1 MIVYQAEKKEFL
13 LDYDDRDI
21 EDVIHAKYQA
31 VTSRKVAPAEIRS
44 WRESLGYIA
53 RVLRD
58 TSIAE
63 DVGVAI
69 EFVLPQTAKRIDVIL
84 AGHSDD
90 GSRRLI
96 VVELK
101 QWSSVD
107 ATDRDAIVLLR
118 GGRRPDQ
125 VRVHPSYQA
134 WSYCA
139 FLEGFNEAVY
149 DGGLEVH
156 PCAYLHNYAADG
168 VIDASHYQPYIERA
182 PLFLKGEA
190 DRVRLRDFIK
200 QHIRHGRGR
209 QVLFDLENGR
219 LRPSKALADVVGKL
233 LKGNSEFAL
242 IDDQKEVFEAA
253 KAACRQA
260 NASGQPRVVII
271 EGGPGTGKSVVAVN
285 LLAALREGLTVKYIS
300 KNAAPRAVYSDKLI
314 QTPDNAHLVNLFG
327 GSGSFTETT
336 QDAFDVLVVDEAH
349 RLTEKSGFYGNLGVH
364 QVKELIEAA
373 KCSIFFIDEDQR
385 VTLKDV
391 GSKTVIRQ
399 FAAARGAEVEE
410 YALTSQF
417 RCAGSDGY
425 LAWLDD
431 VLEIRPTANNTLRE
445 IPFDFQVF
453 DDPAQ
458 LHAAIEAKNNNNRAR
473 VVAGYCWPWNSKKNP
488 KLNDVVIGDYQRQW
502 NLDQDGSLWI
512 VAPDSVEQIGC
523 IHTCQGL
530 EVDYVGVIIGPDL
543 VMDGERLL
551 SVPKAR
557 DRHDKT
563 MKGYVKMSKEQPAE
577 ATRLAD
583 MIIKNTYR
591 TLMSRGMRGCY
602 VYATDAKLSGYL
614 RARASYEG
622 HSSMDS
628 GNEPMVVLEIPK
640 F

>member
-1 MIVYQAEKKEFL
+1 MIVYQAEKTQFL
-13 LDYDDRDI
+13 LDYDERDI
-21 EDVIHAKYQA
+21 EDVIYAKYQA
-31 VTSRKVAPAEIRS
+31 ATHRKVAKAEIRS

-53 RVLRD
+53 RLLRD
-58 TSIAE
+58 PEIAP
-63 DVGVAI
+63 DIGVAV
-69 EFVLPQTAKRIDVIL
+69 EFILPQSSKRIDVIL
-84 AGHSDD
+84 AGHADD
-90 GSRRLI
+90 GSRRLV

-101 QWSSVD
+101 QWSSVG

-118 GGRRPDQ
+118 GGMRPDQ
-125 VRVHPSYQA
+125 ARIHPSYQA
-134 WSYCA
+134 WSYTA
-139 FLEGFNEAVY
+139 FLEGFNEAIY
-149 DGGLEVH
+149 DGGLQLK

-168 VIDASHYQPYIERA
+168 IIDSPQYQPYIERA
-182 PLFLKGEA
+182 PLFLKGDE
-190 DRVRLRDFIK
+190 DRKKLREFIK

-209 QVLFDLENGR
+209 QVLFDLERGR
-219 LRPSKALADVVGKL
+219 MRPSKALADVVGKL

-260 NASGQPRVVII
+260 SASGRPRVLII
-271 EGGPGTGKSVVAVN
+271 EGGPGTGKSVIAVN

-314 QTPDNAHLVNLFG
+314 QTRDNSHLVNLFG
-327 GSGSFTETT
+327 GSGSFTETV

-349 RLTEKSGFYGNLGVH
+349 RLTEKSGFYGNLGTH

-391 GSKTVIRQ
+391 GSKEIIRK
-399 FAAARGAEVEE
+399 FAAERNAEVEE
-410 YALTSQF
+410 YSLTSQF

-425 LAWLDD
+425 LAWVDHTLQ
-431 VLEIRPTANNTLRE
+431 IRTTANPSLAD

-453 DDPAQ
+453 DDPSD
-458 LHAAIEAKNNNNRAR
+458 LHKAIETKNANNRAR

-488 KLNDVVIGDYQRQW
+488 KLMDVVIGDYERQW

-512 VAPDSVEQIGC
+512 VAPNSVAQVGC

-543 VMDGERLL
+543 AIMGDTLVA
-551 SVPKAR
+551 VPRAR

-563 MKGYVKMSKEQPAE
+563 MKGFVKMTKEQPAE
-577 ATRLAD
+577 TARLAES
-583 MIIKNTYR
+583 IIKNTYR
-591 TLMSRGMRGCY
+591 TLMTRGMKGCY
-602 VYATDAKLSGYL
+602 VYATDAKLRAYL
-614 RARASYEG
+614 REHSAIPAS
-622 HSSMDS
+622 H
-628 GNEPMVVLEIPK
+628 
-640 F
+640 

>member
-1 MIVYQAEKKEFL
+1 MIVYQAEKTQFL

-21 EDVIHAKYQA
+21 EDVIYAKYQA
-31 VTSRKVAPAEIRS
+31 ATHRKVAKAEIRS

-53 RVLRD
+53 RLLRD
-58 TSIAE
+58 PEIAP
-63 DVGVAI
+63 DIGVAV
-69 EFVLPQTAKRIDVIL
+69 EFILPQSSKRIDVIL
-84 AGHSDD
+84 AGHADD
-90 GSRRLI
+90 GSRRLV

-101 QWSSVD
+101 QWSSVG

-118 GGRRPDQ
+118 GGMRPDQ
-125 VRVHPSYQA
+125 ARIHPSYQA
-134 WSYCA
+134 WSYTA
-139 FLEGFNEAVY
+139 FLEGFNEAIY
-149 DGGLEVH
+149 DGGLQLK

-168 VIDASHYQPYIERA
+168 IIDSPQYQPYIERA
-182 PLFLKGEA
+182 PLFLKGDE
-190 DRVRLRDFIK
+190 DRKKLREFIK

-209 QVLFDLENGR
+209 QVLFDLERGR
-219 LRPSKALADVVGKL
+219 MRPSKALADVVGKL

-260 NASGQPRVVII
+260 SASGRPRVLII
-271 EGGPGTGKSVVAVN
+271 EGGPGTGKSVIAVN

-314 QTPDNAHLVNLFG
+314 QTRDNAHLVNLFG
-327 GSGSFTETT
+327 GSGSFTETV

-349 RLTEKSGFYGNLGVH
+349 RLTEKSGFYGNLGTH

-391 GSKTVIRQ
+391 GSKEIIRK
-399 FAAARGAEVEE
+399 FAAERNAEVEE
-410 YALTSQF
+410 YSLTSQF

-425 LAWLDD
+425 LAWVDHTLQ
-431 VLEIRPTANNTLRE
+431 IRTTANPSLAD

-453 DDPAQ
+453 DDPSD
-458 LHAAIEAKNNNNRAR
+458 LHKAIETKNANNRAR
-473 VVAGYCWPWNSKKNP
+473 IVAGYCWPWNSKKNP
-488 KLNDVVIGDYQRQW
+488 KLMDVVIGDYERQW

-512 VAPDSVEQIGC
+512 VAPNSVAQVGC

-543 VMDGERLL
+543 TIMGDTLVA
-551 SVPKAR
+551 VPRAR

-563 MKGYVKMSKEQPAE
+563 MKGFVKMTKEQPAE
-577 ATRLAD
+577 AARLAES
-583 MIIKNTYR
+583 IIKNTYR
-591 TLMSRGMRGCY
+591 TLMTRGMKGCY
-602 VYATDAKLSGYL
+602 VYATDAKLRAYL
-614 RARASYEG
+614 HEHSAIPAS
-622 HSSMDS
+622 H
-628 GNEPMVVLEIPK
+628 
-640 F
+640 

>member
-1 MIVYQAEKKEFL
+1 MIVYQAEKTQFL
-13 LDYDDRDI
+13 LDYDERDI
-21 EDVIHAKYQA
+21 EDVIYAKYQA
-31 VTSRKVAPAEIRS
+31 ATHRKVAKAEIRS

-53 RVLRD
+53 RLLRD
-58 TSIAE
+58 PEIAP
-63 DVGVAI
+63 DIGVAV
-69 EFVLPQTAKRIDVIL
+69 EFILPQSSKRIDVIL
-84 AGHSDD
+84 AGHADD
-90 GSRRLI
+90 GSRRLV

-101 QWSSVD
+101 QWSSVG

-118 GGRRPDQ
+118 GGMRPDQ
-125 VRVHPSYQA
+125 ARIHPSYQA
-134 WSYCA
+134 WSYTA
-139 FLEGFNEAVY
+139 FLEGFNEAIY
-149 DGGLEVH
+149 DGGLQLK

-168 VIDASHYQPYIERA
+168 IIDSPQYQPYIERA
-182 PLFLKGEA
+182 PLFLKGDE
-190 DRVRLRDFIK
+190 DRKKLREFIK

-209 QVLFDLENGR
+209 QVLFDLERGR
-219 LRPSKALADVVGKL
+219 MRPSKALADVVGKL

-260 NASGQPRVVII
+260 SASGRPRVLII
-271 EGGPGTGKSVVAVN
+271 EGGPGTGKSVIAVN

-314 QTPDNAHLVNLFG
+314 QTRDNAHLVNLFG
-327 GSGSFTETT
+327 GSGSFTETV

-349 RLTEKSGFYGNLGVH
+349 RLTEKSGFYGNLGTH

-391 GSKTVIRQ
+391 GSKEIIRK
-399 FAAARGAEVEE
+399 FAAERNAEVEE
-410 YALTSQF
+410 YSLTSQF

-425 LAWLDD
+425 LAWVDHTLQ
-431 VLEIRPTANNTLRE
+431 IRTTANPSLAD

-453 DDPAQ
+453 DDPSD
-458 LHAAIEAKNNNNRAR
+458 LHKAIETKNANNRAR

-488 KLNDVVIGDYQRQW
+488 KLMDVVIGDYERQW

-512 VAPDSVEQIGC
+512 VAPNSVAQVGC

-543 VMDGERLL
+543 AIMGDTLVA
-551 SVPKAR
+551 VPRAR

-563 MKGYVKMSKEQPAE
+563 MKGFVKMTKEQPAE
-577 ATRLAD
+577 AARLAD
-583 MIIKNTYR
+583 SIIKNTYR
-591 TLMSRGMRGCY
+591 TLMTRGMKGCY
-602 VYATDAKLSGYL
+602 VYATDAKLRAYL
-614 RARASYEG
+614 RQHSAVPAS
-622 HSSMDS
+622 H
-628 GNEPMVVLEIPK
+628 
-640 F
+640 

>member
-1 MIVYQAEKKEFL
+1 MIVYQAEKTQFL
-13 LDYDDRDI
+13 LDYDERDI
-21 EDVIHAKYQA
+21 EDVIYAKYQA
-31 VTSRKVAPAEIRS
+31 ATHRKVAKAEIRS

-53 RVLRD
+53 RLLRD
-58 TSIAE
+58 PEIAP
-63 DVGVAI
+63 DIGVAV
-69 EFVLPQTAKRIDVIL
+69 EFILPQSSKRIDVIL
-84 AGHSDD
+84 AGHADD
-90 GSRRLI
+90 GSRRLV

-101 QWSSVD
+101 QWSSVG

-118 GGRRPDQ
+118 GGMRPDQ
-125 VRVHPSYQA
+125 ARIHPSYQA
-134 WSYCA
+134 WSYTA
-139 FLEGFNEAVY
+139 FLEGFNEAIY
-149 DGGLEVH
+149 DGGLQLK

-168 VIDASHYQPYIERA
+168 IIDSPQYQPYIERA
-182 PLFLKGEA
+182 PLFLKGDE
-190 DRVRLRDFIK
+190 DRKKLREFIK

-209 QVLFDLENGR
+209 QVLFDLERGR
-219 LRPSKALADVVGKL
+219 MRPSKALADVVGKL

-260 NASGQPRVVII
+260 SASGRPRVLII
-271 EGGPGTGKSVVAVN
+271 EGGPGTGKSVIAVN

-314 QTPDNAHLVNLFG
+314 QTRDNAHLVNLFG
-327 GSGSFTETT
+327 GSGSFTETV

-349 RLTEKSGFYGNLGVH
+349 RLTEKSGFYGNLGTH

-391 GSKTVIRQ
+391 GSKEIIRK
-399 FAAARGAEVEE
+399 FAAGRNAEVEE
-410 YALTSQF
+410 YSLTSQF

-425 LAWLDD
+425 LAWVDHTLQ
-431 VLEIRPTANNTLRE
+431 IRTTANPSLAD

-453 DDPAQ
+453 DDPSD
-458 LHAAIEAKNNNNRAR
+458 LHKAIETKNANNRAR

-488 KLNDVVIGDYQRQW
+488 KLMDVVIGDYERQW

-512 VAPDSVEQIGC
+512 VAPNSVAQVGC

-543 VMDGERLL
+543 TIMGDTLVA
-551 SVPKAR
+551 VPRAR

-563 MKGYVKMSKEQPAE
+563 MKGFVKMTKEQPAE
-577 ATRLAD
+577 AARLAES
-583 MIIKNTYR
+583 IIKNTYR
-591 TLMSRGMRGCY
+591 TLMTRGMKGCY
-602 VYATDAKLSGYL
+602 VYATDAKLRAYL
-614 RARASYEG
+614 RE
-622 HSSMDS
+622 HSA
-628 GNEPMVVLEIPK
+628 IPAPH
-640 F
+640 

>member
-1 MIVYQAEKKEFL
+1 MIVYQAEKTQFL
-13 LDYDDRDI
+13 LDYDERDI
-21 EDVIHAKYQA
+21 EDVIYAKYQA
-31 VTSRKVAPAEIRS
+31 ATHRKVAKAEIRS

-53 RVLRD
+53 RLLRD
-58 TSIAE
+58 PEIAP
-63 DVGVAI
+63 DIGVAV
-69 EFVLPQTAKRIDVIL
+69 EFILPQSSKRIDVIL
-84 AGHSDD
+84 AGHADD
-90 GSRRLI
+90 GSRRLV

-101 QWSSVD
+101 QWSSVG

-118 GGRRPDQ
+118 GGMRPDQ
-125 VRVHPSYQA
+125 ARIHPSYQA
-134 WSYCA
+134 WSYTA
-139 FLEGFNEAVY
+139 FLEGFNEAIY
-149 DGGLEVH
+149 DGGLQLK

-168 VIDASHYQPYIERA
+168 IIDSPQYQPYIERA
-182 PLFLKGEA
+182 PLFLKGDE
-190 DRVRLRDFIK
+190 DRKKLREFIK

-209 QVLFDLENGR
+209 QVLFDLERGR
-219 LRPSKALADVVGKL
+219 MRPSKALADVVGKL

-260 NASGQPRVVII
+260 SASGRPRVLII
-271 EGGPGTGKSVVAVN
+271 EGGPGTGKSVIAVN

-314 QTPDNAHLVNLFG
+314 QTRDNAHLVNLFG
-327 GSGSFTETT
+327 GSGSFTETV

-349 RLTEKSGFYGNLGVH
+349 RLTEKSGFYGNLGTH

-391 GSKTVIRQ
+391 GSKEIIRK
-399 FAAARGAEVEE
+399 FAAERNAEVEE
-410 YALTSQF
+410 YSLTSQF

-425 LAWLDD
+425 LAWVDHTLQ
-431 VLEIRPTANNTLRE
+431 IRTTANPSLAD

-453 DDPAQ
+453 DAPSD
-458 LHAAIEAKNNNNRAR
+458 LHKAIETKNANNRAR

-488 KLNDVVIGDYQRQW
+488 KLMDVVIGDYERQW

-512 VAPDSVEQIGC
+512 VAPNSVAQVGC

-543 VMDGERLL
+543 AIMGDTLVA
-551 SVPKAR
+551 VPRAR

-563 MKGYVKMSKEQPAE
+563 MKGFVKMTKEQPAE
-577 ATRLAD
+577 AARLAD
-583 MIIKNTYR
+583 SIIKNTYR
-591 TLMSRGMRGCY
+591 TLMTRGMKGCY
-602 VYATDAKLSGYL
+602 VYATDAKLRAYL
-614 RARASYEG
+614 REHSAIPAS
-622 HSSMDS
+622 H
-628 GNEPMVVLEIPK
+628 
-640 F
+640 

>member
-1 MIVYQAEKKEFL
+1 MIVYQAEKTQFL
-13 LDYDDRDI
+13 LDYDERDI
-21 EDVIHAKYQA
+21 EDVIYAKYQA
-31 VTSRKVAPAEIRS
+31 ATHRKVAKAEIRS

-53 RVLRD
+53 RLLRD
-58 TSIAE
+58 PEIAP
-63 DVGVAI
+63 DIGVAV
-69 EFVLPQTAKRIDVIL
+69 EFILPQSSKRIDVIL
-84 AGHSDD
+84 AGHADD
-90 GSRRLI
+90 GSRRLV

-101 QWSSVD
+101 QWSSVG

-118 GGRRPDQ
+118 GGMRPDQ
-125 VRVHPSYQA
+125 ARIHPSYQA
-134 WSYCA
+134 WSYTA
-139 FLEGFNEAVY
+139 FLEGFNEAIY
-149 DGGLEVH
+149 DGGLQLK

-168 VIDASHYQPYIERA
+168 IIDSPQYQPYIERA
-182 PLFLKGEA
+182 PLFLKGDE
-190 DRVRLRDFIK
+190 DRKKLREFIK

-209 QVLFDLENGR
+209 QVLFDLERGR
-219 LRPSKALADVVGKL
+219 MRPSKALADVVGKL

-260 NASGQPRVVII
+260 SASGRPRVLII
-271 EGGPGTGKSVVAVN
+271 EGGPGTGKSVIAVN

-314 QTPDNAHLVNLFG
+314 QTRDNAHLVNLFG
-327 GSGSFTETT
+327 GSGSFTETV

-349 RLTEKSGFYGNLGVH
+349 RLTEKSGFYGNLGTH

-391 GSKTVIRQ
+391 GSKEIIRK
-399 FAAARGAEVEE
+399 FAAERNAEVEE
-410 YALTSQF
+410 YSLTSQF

-425 LAWLDD
+425 LAWVDHTLQ
-431 VLEIRPTANNTLRE
+431 IRTTANPSLAD

-453 DDPAQ
+453 DDPSD
-458 LHAAIEAKNNNNRAR
+458 LHKAIETKNANNRAR

-488 KLNDVVIGDYQRQW
+488 KLMDVVIGDYERQW

-512 VAPDSVEQIGC
+512 VAPNSVAQVGC

-543 VMDGERLL
+543 AIMGDTLVA
-551 SVPKAR
+551 VPRAR

-563 MKGYVKMSKEQPAE
+563 MKGFVKMTKEQPAE
-577 ATRLAD
+577 AARLAD
-583 MIIKNTYR
+583 SIIKNTYR
-591 TLMSRGMRGCY
+591 TLMTRGMKGCY
-602 VYATDAKLSGYL
+602 VYATDAKLRAYL
-614 RARASYEG
+614 RTHSAVPAS
-622 HSSMDS
+622 H
-628 GNEPMVVLEIPK
+628 
-640 F
+640 

>member
-1 MIVYQAEKKEFL
+1 MIVYQAEKTQFL
-13 LDYDDRDI
+13 LDYDERDI
-21 EDVIHAKYQA
+21 EDVIYAKYQA
-31 VTSRKVAPAEIRS
+31 ATHRKVAKAEIRS

-53 RVLRD
+53 RLLRD
-58 TSIAE
+58 PEIAP
-63 DVGVAI
+63 DIGVAV
-69 EFVLPQTAKRIDVIL
+69 EFILPQSSKRIDVIL
-84 AGHSDD
+84 AGHADD
-90 GSRRLI
+90 GSRRLV

-101 QWSSVD
+101 QWSSVG

-118 GGRRPDQ
+118 GGMRPDQ
-125 VRVHPSYQA
+125 ARIHPSYQA
-134 WSYCA
+134 WSYTA
-139 FLEGFNEAVY
+139 FLEGFNEAIY
-149 DGGLEVH
+149 DGGLQLK

-168 VIDASHYQPYIERA
+168 IIDSPQYQPYIERA
-182 PLFLKGEA
+182 PLFLKGDE
-190 DRVRLRDFIK
+190 DRKKLREFIK

-209 QVLFDLENGR
+209 QVLFDLERGR
-219 LRPSKALADVVGKL
+219 MRPSKALADVVGKL

-260 NASGQPRVVII
+260 SASGRPRVLII
-271 EGGPGTGKSVVAVN
+271 EGGPGTGKSVIAVN

-314 QTPDNAHLVNLFG
+314 QTRDNSHLVNLFG
-327 GSGSFTETT
+327 GSGSFTETV

-349 RLTEKSGFYGNLGVH
+349 RLTEKSGFYGNLGTH

-391 GSKTVIRQ
+391 GSKEIIRK
-399 FAAARGAEVEE
+399 FAAERNAEVEE
-410 YALTSQF
+410 YSLTSQF

-425 LAWLDD
+425 LAWVDHTLQ
-431 VLEIRPTANNTLRE
+431 IRTTANPSLAD

-453 DDPAQ
+453 DDPSD
-458 LHAAIEAKNNNNRAR
+458 LHKAIETKNANNRAR

-488 KLNDVVIGDYQRQW
+488 KLMDVVIGDYERQW

-512 VAPDSVEQIGC
+512 VAPNSVAQVGC

-543 VMDGERLL
+543 AIMGDTLVA
-551 SVPKAR
+551 VPRAR

-563 MKGYVKMSKEQPAE
+563 MKGFVKMTKEQPAE
-577 ATRLAD
+577 AARLAD
-583 MIIKNTYR
+583 SIIKNTYR
-591 TLMSRGMRGCY
+591 TLMTRGMKGCY
-602 VYATDAKLSGYL
+602 VYATDAKLRAYL
-614 RARASYEG
+614 REHSAIPAS
-622 HSSMDS
+622 H
-628 GNEPMVVLEIPK
+628 
-640 F
+640 

>member
-1 MIVYQAEKKEFL
+1 MIVYQAEKTQFL
-13 LDYDDRDI
+13 LDYDERDI
-21 EDVIHAKYQA
+21 EDVIYAKYQA
-31 VTSRKVAPAEIRS
+31 ATHRKVAKAEIRS

-53 RVLRD
+53 RLLRD
-58 TSIAE
+58 PEIAP
-63 DVGVAI
+63 DIGVAV
-69 EFVLPQTAKRIDVIL
+69 EFILPQSSKRIDVIL
-84 AGHSDD
+84 AGHADD
-90 GSRRLI
+90 GSRRLV

-101 QWSSVD
+101 QWSSVG

-118 GGRRPDQ
+118 GEMRPDQ
-125 VRVHPSYQA
+125 ARIHPSYQA
-134 WSYCA
+134 WSYTA
-139 FLEGFNEAVY
+139 FLEGFNEAIY
-149 DGGLEVH
+149 DGGLQLK

-168 VIDASHYQPYIERA
+168 IIDSPQYQPYIERA
-182 PLFLKGEA
+182 PLFLKGDE
-190 DRVRLRDFIK
+190 DRKKLREFIK

-209 QVLFDLENGR
+209 QVLFDLERGR
-219 LRPSKALADVVGKL
+219 MRPSKALADVVGKL

-260 NASGQPRVVII
+260 SASGRPRVLII
-271 EGGPGTGKSVVAVN
+271 EGGPGTGKSVIAVN

-314 QTPDNAHLVNLFG
+314 QTRDNAHLVNLFG
-327 GSGSFTETT
+327 GSGSFTETV

-349 RLTEKSGFYGNLGVH
+349 RLTEKSGFYGNLGTH

-391 GSKTVIRQ
+391 GSKEIIRK
-399 FAAARGAEVEE
+399 FAAERNAEVEE
-410 YALTSQF
+410 YSLTSQF

-425 LAWLDD
+425 LAWVDHTLQ
-431 VLEIRPTANNTLRE
+431 IRTTANPSLAD

-453 DDPAQ
+453 DDPSD
-458 LHAAIEAKNNNNRAR
+458 LHKAIETKNANNRAR

-488 KLNDVVIGDYQRQW
+488 KLMDVVIGDYERQW

-512 VAPDSVEQIGC
+512 VAPNSVAQVGC

-543 VMDGERLL
+543 AIMGDTLVA
-551 SVPKAR
+551 VPRAR

-563 MKGYVKMSKEQPAE
+563 MKGFVKMTKEQPAE
-577 ATRLAD
+577 AARLAD
-583 MIIKNTYR
+583 SIIKNTYR
-591 TLMSRGMRGCY
+591 TLMTRGMKGCY
-602 VYATDAKLSGYL
+602 VYATDAKLRAYL
-614 RARASYEG
+614 REHSAIPAS
-622 HSSMDS
+622 H
-628 GNEPMVVLEIPK
+628 
-640 F
+640 

>member
-1 MIVYQAEKKEFL
+1 MIVYQAEKTQFL
-13 LDYDDRDI
+13 LDYDERDI
-21 EDVIHAKYQA
+21 EDVIYAKYQA
-31 VTSRKVAPAEIRS
+31 ATHRKVAKAEIRS

-53 RVLRD
+53 RLLRD
-58 TSIAE
+58 PEIAP
-63 DVGVAI
+63 DIGVAV
-69 EFVLPQTAKRIDVIL
+69 EFILPQSSKRIDVIL
-84 AGHSDD
+84 AGHADD
-90 GSRRLI
+90 GSRRLV

-118 GGRRPDQ
+118 GGMRPDQ
-125 VRVHPSYQA
+125 ARIHPSYQA
-134 WSYCA
+134 WSYTA
-139 FLEGFNEAVY
+139 FLEGFNEAIY
-149 DGGLEVH
+149 DGGLQLK

-168 VIDASHYQPYIERA
+168 IIDSPHYQPYIERA
-182 PLFLKGEA
+182 PLFLKGDE
-190 DRVRLRDFIK
+190 DRKKLREFIK

-209 QVLFDLENGR
+209 QVLFDLERGR
-219 LRPSKALADVVGKL
+219 MRPSKALADVVGKL

-260 NASGQPRVVII
+260 SASGMPRVLII
-271 EGGPGTGKSVVAVN
+271 EGGPGTGKSVIAVN

-314 QTPDNAHLVNLFG
+314 QTRDNAHLVNLFS
-327 GSGSFTETT
+327 GSGSFTETV

-349 RLTEKSGFYGNLGVH
+349 RLTEKSGFYGNLGTH

-391 GSKTVIRQ
+391 GSKEVIRK
-399 FAAARGAEVEE
+399 FAAERNAEVEE
-410 YALTSQF
+410 YSLTSQF

-425 LAWLDD
+425 LAWVDHTLQ
-431 VLEIRPTANNTLRE
+431 IRTTANPTLAD

-453 DDPAQ
+453 DDPSD
-458 LHAAIEAKNNNNRAR
+458 LHKAIETKNTNNRAR
-473 VVAGYCWPWNSKKNP
+473 VVAGYCWPWNSKKDP
-488 KLNDVVIGDYQRQW
+488 KLMDVVIGDYERQW

-512 VAPDSVEQIGC
+512 VAPNSVAQVGC

-543 VMDGERLL
+543 TIIGDTLVA
-551 SVPKAR
+551 VPRAR

-563 MKGYVKMSKEQPAE
+563 MKGFVKMTKEQPAE
-577 ATRLAD
+577 AARLAD
-583 MIIKNTYR
+583 SIIKNTYR
-591 TLMSRGMRGCY
+591 TLMTRGMKGCY
-602 VYATDAKLSGYL
+602 VYATDAKLRAYL
-614 RARASYEG
+614 REHSAIPAS
-622 HSSMDS
+622 H
-628 GNEPMVVLEIPK
+628 
-640 F
+640 

>member
-1 MIVYQAEKKEFL
+1 MIVYQAEKTQFL
-13 LDYDDRDI
+13 LDYDERDI
-21 EDVIHAKYQA
+21 EDVIYAKYQA
-31 VTSRKVAPAEIRS
+31 ATHRKVAKAEIRS

-53 RVLRD
+53 RLLRD
-58 TSIAE
+58 PEIAP
-63 DVGVAI
+63 DIGVAV
-69 EFVLPQTAKRIDVIL
+69 EFILPQSSKRIDVIL
-84 AGHSDD
+84 AGHADD
-90 GSRRLI
+90 GSRRLV

-101 QWSSVD
+101 QWSSVG

-118 GGRRPDQ
+118 GGMRPDQ
-125 VRVHPSYQA
+125 ARIHPSYQA
-134 WSYCA
+134 WSYTA
-139 FLEGFNEAVY
+139 FLEGFNEAIY
-149 DGGLEVH
+149 DGGLQLK

-168 VIDASHYQPYIERA
+168 IIDSPQYQPYIERA
-182 PLFLKGEA
+182 PLFLKGDE
-190 DRVRLRDFIK
+190 DRKKLREFIK

-209 QVLFDLENGR
+209 QVLFDLERGR
-219 LRPSKALADVVGKL
+219 MRPSKALADVVGKL

-260 NASGQPRVVII
+260 SASGRPRVLII
-271 EGGPGTGKSVVAVN
+271 EGGPGTGKSVIAVN

-314 QTPDNAHLVNLFG
+314 QTRDNAHLVNLFG
-327 GSGSFTETT
+327 GSGSFTETV

-349 RLTEKSGFYGNLGVH
+349 RLTEKSGFYGNLGTH

-391 GSKTVIRQ
+391 GSKEIIRK
-399 FAAARGAEVEE
+399 FAAERNAEVEE
-410 YALTSQF
+410 YSLTSQF

-425 LAWLDD
+425 LAWVDHTLQ
-431 VLEIRPTANNTLRE
+431 IRTTANPSLAD

-453 DDPAQ
+453 DDPSD
-458 LHAAIEAKNNNNRAR
+458 LHKAIETKNANNRAR

-488 KLNDVVIGDYQRQW
+488 KLMDVVIGDYERQW

-512 VAPDSVEQIGC
+512 VAPNSVAQVGC

-543 VMDGERLL
+543 AIMGDTLVA
-551 SVPKAR
+551 VPRAR

-563 MKGYVKMSKEQPAE
+563 MKGFVKMTKEQPAE
-577 ATRLAD
+577 AARLAD
-583 MIIKNTYR
+583 SIIKNTYR
-591 TLMSRGMRGCY
+591 TLMTRGMKGCY
-602 VYATDAKLSGYL
+602 VYATDAKLRAYL
-614 RARASYEG
+614 REHSAIPAS
-622 HSSMDS
+622 H
-628 GNEPMVVLEIPK
+628 
-640 F
+640 

>member
-1 MIVYQAEKKEFL
+1 MIVYQAAKTEFL
-13 LDYDDRDI
+13 LDYDERDI

-31 VTSRKVAPAEIRS
+31 ATHRKVAVAEIRS

-58 TSIAE
+58 PEIA
-63 DVGVAI
+63 DDISVAV
-69 EFVLPQTAKRIDVIL
+69 EFILPQSAKRIDVIL
-84 AGHSDD
+84 AGHADD
-90 GSRRLI
+90 GSRRLV

-118 GGRRPDQ
+118 GG
-125 VRVHPSYQA
+125 VRAEQARIHPSYQA
-134 WSYCA
+134 WSYTA

-149 DGGLEVH
+149 NGGLQLR

-168 VIDASHYQPYIERA
+168 VIDAPHYQPYIERA
-182 PLFLKGEA
+182 PLFLKGDE
-190 DRVRLRDFIK
+190 DRKRLREFIK
-200 QHIRHGRGR
+200 QHIRHGRGS
-209 QVLFDLENGR
+209 QVLFDLEQGR
-219 LRPSKALADVVGKL
+219 MRPSKALADVVGKL
-233 LKGNSEFAL
+233 LKGNQEFAL

-260 NASGQPRVVII
+260 SASGKPRVVII

-300 KNAAPRAVYSDKLI
+300 KNAAPRAVYSDKLL
-314 QTPDNAHLVNLFG
+314 QTRDNAYLVNLFG
-327 GSGSFTETT
+327 GSGSFTETA

-349 RLTEKSGFYGNLGVH
+349 RLTEKSGFYGNLGTH
-364 QVKELIEAA
+364 QVKELIDAA

-391 GSKTVIRQ
+391 GSKAVIRQ
-399 FAAARGAEVEE
+399 FAAARDAEVEE
-410 YALTSQF
+410 YSLTSQF

-425 LAWLDD
+425 LAWVDE
-431 VLEIRPTANNTLRE
+431 VLQIRQTANTTLQD

-453 DDPAQ
+453 DDPAD
-458 LHAAIEAKNNNNRAR
+458 LHAAIESRNTSNRAR
-473 VVAGYCWPWNSKKNP
+473 VVAGYCWPWNSKKDP
-488 KLNDVVIGDYQRQW
+488 KRQDVVIGDYQRQW

-512 VAPDSVEQIGC
+512 VAPDSVQQIGC

-543 VMDGERLL
+543 VMENGMLK
-551 SVPKAR
+551 SVPRAR

-563 MKGYVKMSKEQPAE
+563 MKGFVKMSKEQPAE
-577 ATRLAD
+577 ANRLAD
-583 MIIKNTYR
+583 TIIKNTYR
-591 TLMSRGMRGCY
+591 TLMTRGMKGCY
-602 VYATDAKLSGYL
+602 VYATDPKLAQYL
-614 RARASYEG
+614 RSR
-622 HSSMDS
+622 
-628 GNEPMVVLEIPK
+628 I
-640 F
+640 

>member
-1 MIVYQAEKKEFL
+1 MIVYQAEKTQFL
-13 LDYDDRDI
+13 LDYDERDI
-21 EDVIHAKYQA
+21 EDVIYAKYQA
-31 VTSRKVAPAEIRS
+31 ATHRKVAKAEIRS

-53 RVLRD
+53 RLLRD
-58 TSIAE
+58 PEIAP
-63 DVGVAI
+63 DIGVAV
-69 EFVLPQTAKRIDVIL
+69 EFILPQSSKRIDVIL
-84 AGHSDD
+84 AGHADD
-90 GSRRLI
+90 GSRRLV

-101 QWSSVD
+101 QWSSVG

-118 GGRRPDQ
+118 GGMRPDQ
-125 VRVHPSYQA
+125 ARIHPSYQA
-134 WSYCA
+134 WSYTA
-139 FLEGFNEAVY
+139 FLEGFNEAIY
-149 DGGLEVH
+149 DGGLQLK

-168 VIDASHYQPYIERA
+168 IIDSPQYQPYIERA
-182 PLFLKGEA
+182 PLFLKGDE
-190 DRVRLRDFIK
+190 DRKKLREFIK

-209 QVLFDLENGR
+209 QVLFDLERGR
-219 LRPSKALADVVGKL
+219 MRPSKALADVVGKL

-260 NASGQPRVVII
+260 SASGRPRVLII
-271 EGGPGTGKSVVAVN
+271 EGGPGTGKSVIAVN

-314 QTPDNAHLVNLFG
+314 QTRDNSHLVNLFG
-327 GSGSFTETT
+327 GSGSFTETV

-349 RLTEKSGFYGNLGVH
+349 RLTEKSGFYGNLGTH

-391 GSKTVIRQ
+391 GSKEIIRK
-399 FAAARGAEVEE
+399 FAAERNAEVEE
-410 YALTSQF
+410 YSLTSQF

-425 LAWLDD
+425 LAWVDHTLQ
-431 VLEIRPTANNTLRE
+431 IRTTANPSLAD

-453 DDPAQ
+453 DDPSD
-458 LHAAIEAKNNNNRAR
+458 LHKAIETKNANNRAR

-488 KLNDVVIGDYQRQW
+488 KLMDVVIGDYERQW

-512 VAPDSVEQIGC
+512 VAPNSVAQVGC

-543 VMDGERLL
+543 AIMGDTLVA
-551 SVPKAR
+551 VPRAR

-563 MKGYVKMSKEQPAE
+563 MKGFVKM
-577 ATRLAD
+577 T
-583 MIIKNTYR
+583 
-591 TLMSRGMRGCY
+591 
-602 VYATDAKLSGYL
+602 
-614 RARASYEG
+614 
-622 HSSMDS
+622 
-628 GNEPMVVLEIPK
+628 
-640 F
+640 

>member
-1 MIVYQAEKKEFL
+1 MIVYQAEKTQFL
-13 LDYDDRDI
+13 LDYDERDI
-21 EDVIHAKYQA
+21 EDVIYAKYQA
-31 VTSRKVAPAEIRS
+31 ATHRKVGKAEIRS

-53 RVLRD
+53 RLLRD
-58 TSIAE
+58 PEIAP
-63 DVGVAI
+63 DIGVAV
-69 EFVLPQTAKRIDVIL
+69 EFILPQSSKRIDVIL
-84 AGHSDD
+84 AGHADD
-90 GSRRLI
+90 GSRRLV

-101 QWSSVD
+101 QWSSVG

-118 GGRRPDQ
+118 GGMRPDQ
-125 VRVHPSYQA
+125 ARIHPSYQA
-134 WSYCA
+134 WSYTA
-139 FLEGFNEAVY
+139 FLEGFNEAIY
-149 DGGLEVH
+149 DGGLQLK

-168 VIDASHYQPYIERA
+168 IIDSPQYQPYIERA
-182 PLFLKGEA
+182 PLFLKGDE
-190 DRVRLRDFIK
+190 DRKKLREFIK

-209 QVLFDLENGR
+209 QVLFDLERGR
-219 LRPSKALADVVGKL
+219 MRPSKALADVVGKL

-260 NASGQPRVVII
+260 SASGRPRVLII
-271 EGGPGTGKSVVAVN
+271 EGGPGTGKSVIAVN

-314 QTPDNAHLVNLFG
+314 QTRDNAHLVNLFG
-327 GSGSFTETT
+327 GSGSFTETV

-349 RLTEKSGFYGNLGVH
+349 RLTEKSGFYGNLGTH

-391 GSKTVIRQ
+391 GSKEIIRK
-399 FAAARGAEVEE
+399 FAAERNAEVEE
-410 YALTSQF
+410 YSLTSQF

-425 LAWLDD
+425 LAWVDHTLQ
-431 VLEIRPTANNTLRE
+431 IRTTANPSLAD

-453 DDPAQ
+453 DDPSD
-458 LHAAIEAKNNNNRAR
+458 LHKAIETKNTNNRAR

-488 KLNDVVIGDYQRQW
+488 KLMDVVIGDYERQW

-512 VAPDSVEQIGC
+512 VAPNSVAQVGC

-543 VMDGERLL
+543 AIMGDTLVA
-551 SVPKAR
+551 VPRAR

-563 MKGYVKMSKEQPAE
+563 MKGFVKMTKEQPAE
-577 ATRLAD
+577 AARLAD
-583 MIIKNTYR
+583 SIIKNTYR
-591 TLMSRGMRGCY
+591 TLMTRGMKGCY
-602 VYATDAKLSGYL
+602 VYATDAKLRAYL
-614 RARASYEG
+614 RQHSAVPAS
-622 HSSMDS
+622 H
-628 GNEPMVVLEIPK
+628 
-640 F
+640 

>member
-1 MIVYQAEKKEFL
+1 MIVYQAEKTQFL
-13 LDYDDRDI
+13 LDYDERDI
-21 EDVIHAKYQA
+21 EDVIYAKYQA
-31 VTSRKVAPAEIRS
+31 ATHRKVAKAEIRS

-53 RVLRD
+53 RLLRD
-58 TSIAE
+58 PEIAP
-63 DVGVAI
+63 DIGVAV
-69 EFVLPQTAKRIDVIL
+69 EFILPQSSKRIDVIL
-84 AGHSDD
+84 AGHADD
-90 GSRRLI
+90 GSRRLV

-101 QWSSVD
+101 QWSSVG

-118 GGRRPDQ
+118 GGMRPDQ
-125 VRVHPSYQA
+125 ARIHPSYQA
-134 WSYCA
+134 WSYTA
-139 FLEGFNEAVY
+139 FLEGFNEAIY
-149 DGGLEVH
+149 DGGLQLK

-168 VIDASHYQPYIERA
+168 IIDSPQYQPYIERA
-182 PLFLKGEA
+182 PLFLKGDE
-190 DRVRLRDFIK
+190 DRKKLREFIK

-209 QVLFDLENGR
+209 QVLFDLERGR
-219 LRPSKALADVVGKL
+219 MRPSKALADVVGKL

-260 NASGQPRVVII
+260 SASGRPRVLII
-271 EGGPGTGKSVVAVN
+271 EGGPGTGKSVIAVN

-314 QTPDNAHLVNLFG
+314 QTRDNAHLVNLFG
-327 GSGSFTETT
+327 GSGSFTETV

-349 RLTEKSGFYGNLGVH
+349 RLTEKSGFYGNLGTH

-391 GSKTVIRQ
+391 GSKEIIRK
-399 FAAARGAEVEE
+399 FAAERNAEVEE
-410 YALTSQF
+410 YSLTSQF

-425 LAWLDD
+425 LAWVDHTLQ
-431 VLEIRPTANNTLRE
+431 IRTTANPSLAD

-453 DDPAQ
+453 DDPSD
-458 LHAAIEAKNNNNRAR
+458 LHKAIETKNTNNRAR

-488 KLNDVVIGDYQRQW
+488 KLMDVVIGDYERQW

-512 VAPDSVEQIGC
+512 VAPNSVAQVGC

-543 VMDGERLL
+543 AIMGDTLVA
-551 SVPKAR
+551 VPRAR

-563 MKGYVKMSKEQPAE
+563 MKGFVKMTKEQPAE
-577 ATRLAD
+577 AARLAD
-583 MIIKNTYR
+583 SIIKNTYR
-591 TLMSRGMRGCY
+591 TLMTRGMKGCY
-602 VYATDAKLSGYL
+602 VYATDAKLRAYL
-614 RARASYEG
+614 RQHSAVPAS
-622 HSSMDS
+622 H
-628 GNEPMVVLEIPK
+628 
-640 F
+640 